1 MHDAYRHCSSAD
13 VVRETKGVIEIVASV
28 TSRGQVTIPAR
39 VRRHLGIKT
48 PGKVAFVLSK
58 DGTAIIK
65 PGLTMLDLRATLPA
79 LPGASVDFDTEIA
92 EAMDEAADRRM
103 AKMRRQ

>member
-1 MHDAYRHCSSAD
+1 LQFGRHGERDEGHDRDCCQRDEPRPSHDSG
-13 VVRETKGVIEIVASV
+13 KGAA
-28 TSRGQVTIPAR
+28 T
-39 VRRHLGIKT
+39 LGIKT
-48 PGKVAFVLSK
+48 PGKVAFVLGEG
-58 DGTAIIK
+58 GTTIIK

-79 LPGASVDFDTEIA
+79 LPGASVDFDKEIA